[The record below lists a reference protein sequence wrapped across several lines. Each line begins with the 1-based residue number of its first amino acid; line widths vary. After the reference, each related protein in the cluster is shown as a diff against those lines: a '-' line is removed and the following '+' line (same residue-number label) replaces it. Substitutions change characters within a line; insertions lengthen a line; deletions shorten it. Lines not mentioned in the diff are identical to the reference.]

1 MSRNQRNFKLGKV
14 NRGVLEEQQAREENK
29 VQNLRALLYILPLIM
44 LAVLAV
50 GIFFGYKFYVNT
62 LNEKSPISPSEYIE
76 DDTHSSNPMFLITVS
91 AASPIDKD
99 FVPETVECCG
109 IQIAPEAAD
118 GLNSMVADAK
128 KAGFDLM
135 VVEGYVS
142 YDDQAKRYKEEVEKY
157 RKDSK
162 ASLIMAEAHVK
173 KELPPAGE
181 SEQQTGLLV
190 YLTVKTDGKFAD
202 TPAYSWLTRH
212 CVDYGFILRY
222 PNKENAGGISYSSH
236 LFRYVGKTYAHNMRA
251 LDMNFDRFTEYLAA
265 H

>member
-1 MSRNQRNFKLGKV
+1 M
-14 NRGVLEEQQAREENK
+14 NRGVLEKQQEREENK
-29 VQNLRALLYILPLIM
+29 VQNQRALLYILPLIM
-44 LAVLAV
+44 LAVLIV
-50 GIFFGYKFYVNT
+50 GIFFGYKFYVNSIS
-62 LNEKSPISPSEYIE
+62 EKTPISSSEYIE
-76 DDTHSSNPMFLITVS
+76 DDTHSSNPMFLKTVS
-91 AASPIDKD
+91 AASPIDQS
-99 FVPETVECCG
+99 FVPETAESCG
-109 IQIAPEAAD
+109 VPIATDAAD
-118 GLNSMVADAK
+118 SLNHLVVDAK

-142 YDDQAKRYKEEVEKY
+142 YEDQAKRFKDEVEKY

-162 ASLIMAEAHVK
+162 ASLVMAEAHVK
-173 KELPPAGE
+173 KELPPEGE

-236 LFRYVGKTYAHNMRA
+236 LFRYVGKTYAYNMRA
-251 LDMNFDRFTEYLAA
+251 LDMNFDRYVEYLAA
-265 H
+265 Q

>member
-1 MSRNQRNFKLGKV
+1 M

-29 VQNLRALLYILPLIM
+29 VQNQRALLYILPLVM

-50 GIFFGYKFYVNT
+50 GIFFGYKFYVNS
-62 LNEKSPISPSEYIE
+62 LNEKSPISPSEVIE
-76 DDTHSSNPMFLITVS
+76 DDTHSSNPMFLKTVS
-91 AASPIDKD
+91 AASPIDSS
-99 FVPETVECCG
+99 FVPETVESCG
-109 IQIAPEAAD
+109 SLIAAD
-118 GLNSMVADAK
+118 GLGNMVADAK
-128 KAGFDLM
+128 KAGYDLM

-142 YDDQAKRYKEEVEKY
+142 YEDQAERYKEAVEKY

-162 ASLIMAEAHVK
+162 ASLVMAEAHVK

-251 LDMNFDRFTEYLAA
+251 LDMNFDRYMEYLSA

>member
-1 MSRNQRNFKLGKV
+1 MSRNQRTLKLGKV

-50 GIFFGYKFYVNT
+50 EIFFGYKFYVNT

-76 DDTHSSNPMFLITVS
+76 DDTHSSNTMFLKTVS
-91 AASPIDKD
+91 AASPIDKN

-118 GLNSMVADAK
+118 GLTNMVADAK

-251 LDMNFDRFTEYLAA
+251 LDMNFDRYTEYLAA
-265 H
+265 Q

>member
-1 MSRNQRNFKLGKV
+1 MSRKLRNIKLGKV

-29 VQNLRALLYILPLIM
+29 VQNQRALLYILPLIM
-44 LAVLAV
+44 LAVLVV
-50 GIFFGYKFYVNT
+50 GIFFGYKFYVNSIS
-62 LNEKSPISPSEYIE
+62 EKTPITPSEYIE
-76 DDTHSSNPMFLITVS
+76 DDTHSSNPMFLKAVN
-91 AASPIDKD
+91 AASPIDKS
-99 FVPETVECCG
+99 FEPETVESCG
-109 IQIAPEAAD
+109 VPIATDAAD
-118 GLNSMVADAK
+118 SLNQLVTDAK
-128 KAGFDLM
+128 NAGFDLM

-142 YDDQAKRYKEEVEKY
+142 YEDQAKRYKEEVEKY

-162 ASLIMAEAHVK
+162 ASLVMAEAHVK

-236 LFRYVGKTYAHNMRA
+236 LFRYVGKTYAYNMRA
-251 LDMNFDRFTEYLAA
+251 LDMNFDRYVEYLAA
-265 H
+265 Q